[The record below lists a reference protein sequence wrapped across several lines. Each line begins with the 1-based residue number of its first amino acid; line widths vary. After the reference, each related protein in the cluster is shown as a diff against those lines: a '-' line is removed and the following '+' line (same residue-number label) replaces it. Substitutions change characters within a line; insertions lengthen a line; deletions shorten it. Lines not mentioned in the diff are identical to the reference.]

1 MLTRLILAVPGGRI
15 TGNRIEP
22 CSKRTLTRQLKRTN
36 LSPPPRRG
44 FIDQVFRSRIQLNNS
59 EAASHSA
66 RQSPDGP

>member
-1 MLTRLILAVPGGRI
+1 MIQTLTLPIPGGRI

-36 LSPPPRRG
+36 LSPPPRLG